1 MHSLDYL
8 KLMILRL
15 KRCHLGLFPEC
26 LSNSLQGLL
35 FYCCRLLLWSVLIEL
50 FGLLESELH
59 RNIGCFGRFE
69 NFLCF
74 QARLLA
80 DIQNRIAEFSLQSI
94 LEIKECFKL
103 EILNCFRYRNFIFKL
118 VFLAK
123 SWYRLQLFL
132 CDLIR
137 NYVLF
142 KTFILLKLSKYFKFS

>member
-8 KLMILRL
+8 KLKILRL

-50 FGLLESELH
+50 SGLLESELR
-59 RNIGCFGRFE
+59 RNIGCFCRFE

-80 DIQNRIAEFSLQSI
+80 DIQNRIAEFSLQFI
-94 LEIKECFKL
+94 LEIKECFML

-142 KTFILLKLSKYFKFS
+142 KTFILFKLSKYFKFS